1 MKRPRFIAG
10 AVCPSC
16 GAMDRLVLEPGSDQ
30 QRHCVAC
37 DFRDELEPAR
47 SAELKTRVTGGQA
60 TTVAKDTEGARPV
73 RILELGSG
81 SDKSASND

>member
-37 DFRDELEPAR
+37 DFRDELEPAS
-47 SAELKTRVTGGQA
+47 SAELKTRVTGRQA
-60 TTVAKDTEGARPV
+60 LPEEKNTETTSPV
-73 RILELGSG
+73 RIVELGSR
-81 SDKSASND
+81 SDKSARND